1 MRPHRQSSGR
11 RARTNAE
18 NSALSCLYSWRALVY
33 YARLCCVVVDWLCA
47 HCGFRDVCRSPPQM
61 PFFYIYHSLRRRT
74 RFEEQQDFI
83 FAWRS
88 WCCCAVS
95 MEARSNR
102 MGTRTHARGTPGT
115 GLYSKIVMVCAQ
127 CALRGSCLWT
137 CSLCSWSVAAC
148 LRCHVAGVLRC
159 HVGGHPVGRTI
170 NEPANLQ
177 PPRPP

>member
-1 MRPHRQSSGR
+1 
-11 RARTNAE
+11 
-18 NSALSCLYSWRALVY
+18 
-33 YARLCCVVVDWLCA
+33 
-47 HCGFRDVCRSPPQM
+47 M

-95 MEARSNR
+95 MKARSNR

-148 LRCHVAGVLRC
+148 LRCHVAGVCVAMLVVTR
-159 HVGGHPVGRTI
+159 GAAQSTSP
-170 NEPANLQ
+170 Q
-177 PPRPP
+177 PPSPSRSPRRAELPLCVQNACVLVEVRVVLVGLHGG